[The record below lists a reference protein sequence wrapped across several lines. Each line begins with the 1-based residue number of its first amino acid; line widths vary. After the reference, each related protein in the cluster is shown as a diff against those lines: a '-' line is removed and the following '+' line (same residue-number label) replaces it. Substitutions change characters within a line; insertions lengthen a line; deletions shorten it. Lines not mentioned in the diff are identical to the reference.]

1 MVNKYYFI
9 FFYIL
14 IENSYF
20 ELMFQNK
27 NSINETIV
35 ESIKTKKSKLN
46 SEKRLSFSDSKI
58 IFNNINIDED
68 IIDIFLLYNGE
79 IVKSL
84 KTDTKNYYRLVSSQ
98 IGLSKEFQNIIFE
111 IVNKIELT
119 IQIKFSNNSST
130 KKEISFKS
138 RLKMYNKNAENQKKE
153 INTKNHKEVKEEK
166 KETVINNDHNEK
178 KKKYKLKEKNVI
190 NEEEEHN
197 YKDKDDEK
205 DNSTFKKKNND
216 MNKENFKTLRK
227 KISFFAKDDEEI
239 FKKFNE
245 QEEKMKELE
254 LIIKNKDEQIK
265 KLSNNKKISE
275 NISKPIWDEI
285 IKEEKENNF
294 AINGIIYEEYEII
307 NMLNKTRKP
316 FIINKENEIELIEKN
331 NKKIEKLVSQ
341 NINGINLFG
350 KEETEIIKTETKKVS
365 YEFYE
370 GDKFFIIG
378 HYNER
383 IINEDNYIT
392 NNKASSEI
400 CFSDKF
406 TIQQNKQKIFI
417 NLIKENN
424 NSIQLFSTKKEKEQ
438 LEISNSYKFNIQ
450 SLFSPKLDKEQKDSI
465 QLSSII
471 KEPLKLFKSEKFIIQ
486 GIKLKENSLVQK
498 LQNEKKDLQLMHAN
512 EIIIKDTHNVIN
524 QIQLVNQLEIQ
535 KIEKEDKKGK
545 WITEKDKNNILIIEG
560 IKKPL
565 NSILSNDKIEL
576 DGKINNENKSKN
588 DFRRKQKNDVVPNFE
603 ENDIKMTVNYK
614 DNSIFNYEKVKM
626 DEKNVENNNKGC
638 DGCFIY

>member
-498 LQNEKKDLQLMHAN
+498 LQNEKSQVEGCSFKPEKCAN
-512 EIIIKDTHNVIN
+512 KR
-524 QIQLVNQLEIQ
+524 LE
-535 KIEKEDKKGK
+535 
-545 WITEKDKNNILIIEG
+545 N
-560 IKKPL
+560 
-565 NSILSNDKIEL
+565 
-576 DGKINNENKSKN
+576 KINKKFNGM
-588 DFRRKQKNDVVPNFE
+588 
-603 ENDIKMTVNYK
+603 DI
-614 DNSIFNYEKVKM
+614 YERSVKF
-626 DEKNVENNNKGC
+626 K
-638 DGCFIY
+638 